1 MRWFAKGI
9 VRHAPVPVTLRR
21 SDAPDES
28 IARKGDDPVV
38 VSGLPSELCL
48 YVYGRQ
54 QVADYELEGDPEAVE
69 RLRSK
74 RFRL

>member
-1 MRWFAKGI
+1 
-9 VRHAPVPVTLRR
+9 
-21 SDAPDES
+21 
-28 IARKGDDPVV
+28 VV

-54 QVADYELEGDPEAVE
+54 QVADYELEGDADAVE
-69 RLRSK
+69 RLRRK